1 MDHARSPARS
11 TRAMGNAAPSNYRA
25 SGERVMRIL
34 VVEDNRTLAD
44 GLAAVLR
51 VAGYAVDVVHDGVS
65 ADAVLTTETFDLVVL
80 DLSLPEMDGLDVL
93 RRMRAR
99 RNASSV
105 LVLTA
110 RGALDERVRGLDLGA
125 DDYMTK
131 PFEVS
136 ELEARIRVLLR
147 RQAGLHNSSIAFGS
161 IELDTV
167 SRTLSAFGQTLD
179 IPARELSVLETLMR
193 KAGKVVAKQSIIES
207 LAAFDDDLSENAVEQ
222 YISRLRRR
230 LAPYALT
237 VRVARGLGYYL
248 DRIAD

>member
-1 MDHARSPARS
+1 
-11 TRAMGNAAPSNYRA
+11 
-25 SGERVMRIL
+25 MRIL

-44 GLAAVLR
+44 GLAVVLR
-51 VAGYAVDVVHDGVS
+51 VAGYAVDVVHDGIS
-65 ADAVLTTETFDLVVL
+65 ADAVLSTETFDLVVL

-105 LVLTA
+105 LILTA

-147 RQAGLHNSSIAFGS
+147 RQAGLHNSSIAFGN
-161 IELDTV
+161 IELDTL

-179 IPARELSVLETLMR
+179 MPARELSVLETLLR
-193 KAGKVVAKQSIIES
+193 RAGKVVAKQSIIES

>member
-1 MDHARSPARS
+1 
-11 TRAMGNAAPSNYRA
+11 
-25 SGERVMRIL
+25 MRIL

-65 ADAVLTTETFDLVVL
+65 ADAVLSTETFDLVVL

-93 RRMRAR
+93 RRMRGR

-147 RQAGLHNSSIAFGS
+147 RQAGLHNSSIAFGN

-179 IPARELSVLETLMR
+179 LPARELSVLETLLR
-193 KAGKVVAKQSIIES
+193 RAGKVVAKQSIIES

>member
-1 MDHARSPARS
+1 
-11 TRAMGNAAPSNYRA
+11 
-25 SGERVMRIL
+25 MRIL

-65 ADAVLTTETFDLVVL
+65 ADAVLATESFDLVVL
-80 DLSLPEMDGLDVL
+80 DLSLPEMDGLEVL
-93 RRMRAR
+93 RRLRAR
-99 RNASSV
+99 KNTSSV
-105 LVLTA
+105 LILTA
-110 RGALDERVRGLDLGA
+110 RGALDERVKGLDLGA
-125 DDYMTK
+125 DDYLTK

-147 RQAGLHNSSIAFGS
+147 RQAGLHSSHIAFGD
-161 IELDTV
+161 IQLDTT
-167 SRTLSAFGQTLD
+167 SRTLSAKGQTLD
-179 IPARELSVLETLMR
+179 IPARELSVLETLLF
-193 KAGKVVAKQSIIES
+193 KAGKVVPKQSIIES
-207 LAAFDDDLSENAVEQ
+207 LAAFDEDLSENAIEL

-248 DRIAD
+248 DRVAD

>member
-1 MDHARSPARS
+1 MK
-11 TRAMGNAAPSNYRA
+11 
-25 SGERVMRIL
+25 RIL

-51 VAGYAVDVVHDGVS
+51 VAGYAVDVVRDGVS

-93 RRMRAR
+93 SRMRAR
-99 RNASSV
+99 RNPSSV

-147 RQAGLHNSSIAFGS
+147 RQAGLHNSSIAFGN

-167 SRTLSAFGQTLD
+167 SRTLSAFGQTLE
-179 IPARELSVLETLMR
+179 IPARELSVLETLLR

>member
-1 MDHARSPARS
+1 
-11 TRAMGNAAPSNYRA
+11 
-25 SGERVMRIL
+25 MRIL

-93 RRMRAR
+93 RRMRGR
-99 RNASSV
+99 RNPSSV

-179 IPARELSVLETLMR
+179 IPARELSVLETLLH

-248 DRIAD
+248 DRIVD

>member
-1 MDHARSPARS
+1 
-11 TRAMGNAAPSNYRA
+11 
-25 SGERVMRIL
+25 MRIL

-65 ADAVLTTETFDLVVL
+65 ADAVLSAETFDLVVL
-80 DLSLPEMDGLDVL
+80 DLSLPELDGLDVL
-93 RRMRAR
+93 RRLRAR
-99 RNASSV
+99 KIPSAV
-105 LVLTA
+105 LILTA

-131 PFEVS
+131 PFAVP
-136 ELEARIRVLLR
+136 ELEARVRVLLR
-147 RQAGLHNSSIAFGS
+147 RQAGVHDAGVSFGD
-161 IELDTV
+161 ITLDTF
-167 SRTLSAFGQTLD
+167 SRTVTAHGQPLD
-179 IPARELSVLETLMR
+179 IPARELSVLETLLHR
-193 KAGKVVAKQSIIES
+193 AGKVVAKQSILES
-207 LAAFDDDLSENAVEQ
+207 LAAFDDDLSENAIEQ

-248 DRIAD
+248 DKVAE

>member
-1 MDHARSPARS
+1 
-11 TRAMGNAAPSNYRA
+11 
-25 SGERVMRIL
+25 MRIL

-51 VAGYAVDVVHDGVS
+51 VAGYAVDVVHDGIS
-65 ADAVLTTETFDLVVL
+65 ADAVLSTETFDLVVL

-105 LVLTA
+105 LILTA

-147 RQAGLHNSSIAFGS
+147 RQAGLHNSSIAFGN

-179 IPARELSVLETLMR
+179 MPARELSVLETLLR

>member
-1 MDHARSPARS
+1 
-11 TRAMGNAAPSNYRA
+11 
-25 SGERVMRIL
+25 MRIL

-80 DLSLPEMDGLDVL
+80 DLSLPELDGLDVL

-167 SRTLSAFGQTLD
+167 SRTLSAFGQTLE
-179 IPARELSVLETLMR
+179 IPARELSVLETLLR